1 MGENEAT
8 TPPPLCRTAI
18 RPKHAVAAPA
28 AWRAYGK
35 SRRFQ
40 EASLPKVSGHE
51 LDRARPQ
58 THEFRFHEI
67 VSRKSEITVD
77 PSGKSVAVIRPARAS
92 EKGTLAHRHGTLA
105 RVAMDAA
112 ASARCKPRRR
122 NACSVRRSRVV
133 LAPRPWRL
141 SAPPCGRCGNGDKKG
156 RSPGRARISRKTI
169 ARGKPGCLGCT
180 CQIRVRS
187 LLPLHTVLR
196 AQSAPGFPCAL
207 CQREG
212 QRDVTTRAKTC
223 RGNAVGC
230 LKIESANARSS
241 RPSEAR
247 AGTHNHRTRSCEGW
261 DPQPALAT

>member
-1 MGENEAT
+1 
-8 TPPPLCRTAI
+8 
-18 RPKHAVAAPA
+18 
-28 AWRAYGK
+28 
-35 SRRFQ
+35 
-40 EASLPKVSGHE
+40 
-51 LDRARPQ
+51 
-58 THEFRFHEI
+58 
-67 VSRKSEITVD
+67 
-77 PSGKSVAVIRPARAS
+77 
-92 EKGTLAHRHGTLA
+92 
-105 RVAMDAA
+105 MDAA
-112 ASARCKPRRR
+112 ASGVQRDPGKVESGFPIRITLNKGTRR
-122 NACSVRRSRVV
+122 NVAAYGEIVWSWRRDPGAT
-133 LAPRPWRL
+133 LAGAISPATGARK
-141 SAPPCGRCGNGDKKG
+141 AA
-156 RSPGRARISRKTI
+156 SPGRARISRNTI